1 MAKRIASVLPSRER
15 WSEAD
20 ARRVLAGWRASGLSL
35 WGFARKHGLH
45 GQRLAYWRKRLSG
58 GASLGQALVPMAS
71 LVPAVVVAELAE
83 PAEPRVPEST
93 PAVLRLAGGVVV
105 ELPRAT
111 PGWVSALV
119 DELTRPA

>member
-1 MAKRIASVLPSRER
+1 MAKRSAFVLPSREP

-20 ARRVLAGWRASGLSL
+20 ARRVLAAWRASGSSL
-35 WGFARKHGLH
+35 WGFARQHGLH

-58 GASLGQALVPMAS
+58 GSSGQALVPMAS
-71 LVPAVVVAELAE
+71 LVPAVLVVEPERLA
-83 PAEPRVPEST
+83 PEST
-93 PAVLRLAGGVVV
+93 PAVLRLPSGVVL

-119 DELTRPA
+119 AELTRPA